1 MHRTRLIT
9 ALILTPLLIAY
20 IMLLP
25 PIYFLILMIA
35 VALVGQLEFYTL
47 FGVEKKYRVIGLL
60 SGIALF
66 VLVYRDGMPSED
78 FIPVVF
84 IIVAVLRLFSK
95 RSPDNSLKE
104 ISDVITG
111 VIYVPFLL
119 SYQIKLREFGP
130 EWIIYLD
137 SCVWAADSLAYYMG
151 RSLGKKKLYETV
163 SPNKTIVGAY
173 GSVIGAVTISIV
185 FNFILSLKLSIV
197 QAVVLGVIIGIVSII
212 GDLVESMFKRD
223 SGIKDSGNIIP
234 GHGGILDKIDGI
246 VVVSP
251 VLYWIVSRV
260 ILL

>member
-1 MHRTRLIT
+1 MHRKRLIT

-25 PIYFLILMIA
+25 PIYFLLLMIA
-35 VALVGQLEFYTL
+35 VALVGQYEFYTL

-60 SGIALF
+60 SGIVLF
-66 VLVYRDGMPSED
+66 ALVYRDGAPSED

-84 IIVAVLRLFSK
+84 IVIAVLRLFAK
-95 RSPDNSLKE
+95 RSPDSSLKE
-104 ISDVITG
+104 ISYVIMG

-151 RSLGKKKLYETV
+151 KSLGKKKLYETV
-163 SPNKTIVGAY
+163 SPNKTMVGAY
-173 GSVIGAVTISIV
+173 GSLIGAVVISLV
-185 FNFILSLKLSIV
+185 FNAILSLNLSIAE
-197 QAVVLGVIIGIVSII
+197 AVVLGLIIGFVSIV

-246 VVVSP
+246 VFVSP

-260 ILL
+260 ILI

>member
-25 PIYFLILMIA
+25 PVYFLFLMIA
-35 VALVGQLEFYTL
+35 VALVGQYEFYAL
-47 FGVEKKYRVIGLL
+47 FGVEKKFRVLGLL

-66 VLVYRDGMPSED
+66 VLVYRDGAPSED
-78 FIPVVF
+78 FIPLVF
-84 IIVAVLRLFSK
+84 IIIAVLRLFAK
-95 RSPDNSLKE
+95 RSPDSSLKD
-104 ISDVITG
+104 ISYVITG

-163 SPNKTIVGAY
+163 SPNKTMAGAY
-173 GSVIGAVTISIV
+173 GSVIGAVVISIV
-185 FNFILSLKLSIV
+185 FNFILSLRLSIA

-223 SGIKDSGNIIP
+223 SGIKDSGSIIP

-246 VVVSP
+246 VFVSP